1 MLRKVDRTA
10 TSILFPA
17 VSPGGSTPVIPD
29 TQEVETRELKFQFSQ
44 GKKLVRSYF
53 KKKPSMVVHTCNTGS
68 FEAEVAEPWSKVS

>member
-29 TQEVETRELKFQFSQ
+29 TQEVETRELKF
-44 GKKLVRSYF
+44 
-53 KKKPSMVVHTCNTGS
+53 
-68 FEAEVAEPWSKVS
+68 